1 MEKQHKPPP
10 GMTLILFLFYFTQWL
25 NASTKCVIC
34 RKKAEISN
42 DNSTVAPRV
51 FIKRRKRVYIKLSLN
66 REQ

>member
-51 FIKRRKRVYIKLSLN
+51 FIKQK
-66 REQ
+66 